1 MVKIPDDYDWNLLR
15 MSVQPAL
22 LYNDALSIDG
32 VIDSIVGQVNK
43 LSDIWEGLNLGWVGR
58 TAQEAQDWKDNYSGV
73 MMEIFGPPVPRLAP
87 QDVRDAIAK
96 SNEQPGVGMLVK
108 FQNGMTTAAR
118 NYGIADEGIMN
129 AFKDFMHGIADS
141 TGRPA
146 ADGYQPQP
154 GRSYPPEDPRNE
166 IPVPLTEHF
175 PDGPPKPG
183 PIEKVPATPGTP
195 DPPPNFSGS

>member
-73 MMEIFGPPVPRLAP
+73 MMEIFGPPVPRSAP

-118 NYGIADEGIMN
+118 NYGIADEGIM
-129 AFKDFMHGIADS
+129 
-141 TGRPA
+141 
-146 ADGYQPQP
+146 
-154 GRSYPPEDPRNE
+154 
-166 IPVPLTEHF
+166 
-175 PDGPPKPG
+175 
-183 PIEKVPATPGTP
+183 
-195 DPPPNFSGS
+195 